1 MLLQMALFHSFLW
14 LSIYVCVCIDTH
26 THTHYISFIQS
37 PADGYLGCFH
47 VLAIVNS
54 ATVNIQVHASF
65 QIMAFFRYMSRCG
78 IDPAIFL
85 VS

>member
-1 MLLQMALFHSFLW
+1 MAE
-14 LSIYVCVCIDTH
+14 YVCMCVYRHTH
-26 THTHYISFIQS
+26 THTHYISFIRS